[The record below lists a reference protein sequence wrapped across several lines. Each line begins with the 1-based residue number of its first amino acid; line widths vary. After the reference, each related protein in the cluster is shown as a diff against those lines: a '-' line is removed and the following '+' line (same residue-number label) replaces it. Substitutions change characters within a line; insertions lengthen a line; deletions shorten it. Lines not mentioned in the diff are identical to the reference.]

1 MYDKNS
7 SNDIVYKFLSLIDDR
22 DVIKSLLKKR
32 RKRIIEFDP

>member
-22 DVIKSLLKKR
+22 DVIMSLLKKR